1 LDAGWRKSASRHL
14 SLKDRSAPVQPN
26 PVQAKF
32 QAGLALH
39 KQGRLAEAARIY
51 EAVLAA
57 DKTHVAALH
66 CLGGVAYQMGNLE
79 RAVTLIAEAVRINP
93 RIAAADAC
101 RGAALN
107 RLDRHDEALAVSD
120 QTIGLKPDFAEAH
133 YNRGNAF
140 YGLGRFAEALASYDT
155 AIALKPDFAEAW
167 SNRGNALQKL
177 GHADGALASCTR
189 AIELKPNYAAGHSNR
204 GNALYD
210 LKRWQEALANYDKA
224 VELNPNYAQ
233 AYYNRG
239 KALTELKRLDEAIAS
254 YDRAIALKPDYAQA
268 WCNRGNVLNDLEN
281 FQQALASYDKAIA
294 LTPDYAEAW
303 SNRGTALQYLYRLED
318 ALTCHDKA
326 LALNPDYAEGHCNR
340 GSVLNGIKRPQD
352 ALESFNRAIAVN
364 PGFAQAHFNKAIT
377 ELGLGNMEDG
387 WREFEWRLKIVEMTG
402 NRVFPKPRLPS
413 LEDARGKTVLVHFE
427 HGFGDTIQFFRYLEL
442 LHRAGARILLNAQPK
457 LQRLLS
463 SPEFPLTFVNLDD
476 PALAY
481 DYHVPMMSLPLTCG
495 TIVQTI
501 PAKVPYISPEAA
513 LVQKWRDR
521 LGGDGFKIG
530 VCWSGSLTHLKGQQ
544 SRIFPVTCFEAIS
557 KLPGVHLI
565 SLQKGDGEG
574 DLKSLPQGM
583 TIESFDD
590 LDAGPDAFVDTAAVM
605 TCVDLVITN
614 DTSISH
620 LAGALGV
627 PTFVALQYVPD
638 WRWMFDRA
646 DSPWYPT
653 VRLFR
658 QEADGDWDTV
668 FREIESALADFIGKP
683 VP

>member
-1 LDAGWRKSASRHL
+1 MPAGGFCASRHH

-39 KQGRLAEAARIY
+39 KQGRLAEAAKIY
-51 EAVLAA
+51 EDVLAA
-57 DKTHVAALH
+57 DKAHVAALH
-66 CLGGVAYQMGNLE
+66 CLGGLAYQMGNLE
-79 RAVTLIAEAVRINP
+79 RAVTLIAQAVRINP

-120 QTIGLKPDFAEAH
+120 QTIRLKPDFAEAH

-140 YGLGRFAEALASYDT
+140 YGLGRYAEASASYDT
-155 AIALKPDFAEAW
+155 AIALRPDFAEAW

-189 AIELKPNYAAGHSNR
+189 AVELKPNYAPGHCNR

-210 LKRWQEALANYDKA
+210 LKRWQEALASYDKA
-224 VELNPNYAQ
+224 IELNPNYAQ
-233 AYYNRG
+233 AFYNRG
-239 KALTELKRLDEAIAS
+239 KTLTDLKRLDEAIAS
-254 YDRAIALKPDYAQA
+254 YDRATLLKPDYAQA
-268 WCNRGNVLNDLEN
+268 WCNRGNVLSDLEH

-294 LTPDYAEAW
+294 LKPDYAEAW
-303 SNRGTALQYLYRLED
+303 SNRGTALQYLYRLDE
-318 ALTCHDKA
+318 ALACHDKA
-326 LALNPDYAEGHCNR
+326 LALNPDYAEAHCNR
-340 GSVLNGIKRPQD
+340 GSVLNSIKRPQD
-352 ALESFNRAIAVN
+352 ALASFDRAIAVN
-364 PGFAQAHFNKAIT
+364 PDFAQAHFNKAIT

-387 WREFEWRLKIVEMTG
+387 WREFEWRRKIVEMAG
-402 NRVFPKPRLPS
+402 NRTFPKPLLTS
-413 LEDARGKTVLVHFE
+413 LDEVQGKTILVHFE
-427 HGFGDTIQFFRYLEL
+427 HGFGDTIQFYRYLEL
-442 LHRAGARILLNAQPK
+442 LHRAGARILLNAQEK
-457 LQRLLS
+457 LERLLS
-463 SPEFPLTFVNLDD
+463 LPGFPLTFVNLDD
-476 PALAY
+476 PTLAY
-481 DYHVPMMSLPLTCG
+481 DYHVPMMSLPLACR

-501 PAKVPYISPEAA
+501 PAKVPYIFPDDD
-513 LVQKWRDR
+513 LVRKWRDR

-530 VCWSGSLTHLKGQQ
+530 ICWTGSLTHLKGHQ
-544 SRIFPVTCFEAIS
+544 SRIFPVTCFEKVS
-557 KLPGVHLI
+557 KLPGVRLI

-574 DLKSLPQGM
+574 DLKSLPPGM
-583 TIESFDD
+583 TVEGFDD

-605 TCVDLVITN
+605 KCLDLVITN

-627 PTFVALQYVPD
+627 PTFVALQYVAD

-653 VRLFR
+653 MRLFR
-658 QEADGDWDTV
+658 QRVDGDWNNV
-668 FREIESALADFIGKP
+668 FREIESTLDDVIGKP
-683 VP
+683 VK